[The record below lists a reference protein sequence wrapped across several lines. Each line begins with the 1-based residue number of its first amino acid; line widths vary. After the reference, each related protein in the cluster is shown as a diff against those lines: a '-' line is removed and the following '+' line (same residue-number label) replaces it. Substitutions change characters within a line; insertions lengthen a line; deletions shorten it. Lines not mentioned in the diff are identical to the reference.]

1 MVDQYQLCSVTLPSV
16 SFVQSMSDKFV
27 TDTKDHFVV
36 GQTVIA
42 KVMST
47 DEEKQR
53 VLLNLKVS
61 ECSSGDSAAE
71 SFALLNQYFKELKE
85 IRNLL
90 RRGKKIV
97 NVLLKGI
104 RLKRKKKTKQTSS
117 LEEQE
122 KKNI

>member
-1 MVDQYQLCSVTLPSV
+1 MLAAVLSNPCTFV
-16 SFVQSMSDKFV
+16 SFAQSMSDKFV

-42 KVMST
+42 KVMSI

-71 SFALLNQYFKELKE
+71 SFALLNQYFKEMKE
-85 IRNLL
+85 IRNLWR
-90 RRGKKIV
+90 RRGK
-97 NVLLKGI
+97 
-104 RLKRKKKTKQTSS
+104 RLHVFC
-117 LEEQE
+117 
-122 KKNI
+122 

>member
-1 MVDQYQLCSVTLPSV
+1 M
-16 SFVQSMSDKFV
+16 

>member
-1 MVDQYQLCSVTLPSV
+1 M
-16 SFVQSMSDKFV
+16 

-42 KVMST
+42 KVMSI

-71 SFALLNQYFKELKE
+71 SFALLSQCFKEMKE

-90 RRGKKIV
+90 RRRGKI
-97 NVLLKGI
+97 LHI
-104 RLKRKKKTKQTSS
+104 FC
-117 LEEQE
+117 
-122 KKNI
+122 

>member
-1 MVDQYQLCSVTLPSV
+1 
-16 SFVQSMSDKFV
+16 MSDKFV

-42 KVMST
+42 KVMSI

-71 SFALLNQYFKELKE
+71 SFGLLNQYFKELKE
-85 IRNLL
+85 IRDLL
-90 RRGKKIV
+90 KRGKDCKYSA
-97 NVLLKGI
+97 KGYQV
-104 RLKRKKKTKQTSS
+104 KKKGA
-117 LEEQE
+117 LEEKE
-122 KKNI
+122 KNNI

>member
-1 MVDQYQLCSVTLPSV
+1 M
-16 SFVQSMSDKFV
+16 

-42 KVMST
+42 KVMSI

-53 VLLNLKVS
+53 VLLSLKVS

-71 SFALLNQYFKELKE
+71 SFSLLNQYFKEVEE

-90 RRGKKIV
+90 RRRGKR
-97 NVLLKGI
+97 LHTFCQRGAYLK
-104 RLKRKKKTKQTSS
+104 KQSS
-117 LEEQE
+117 DEPFFFL
-122 KKNI
+122 

>member
-1 MVDQYQLCSVTLPSV
+1 
-16 SFVQSMSDKFV
+16 MSDKFV

-61 ECSSGDSAAE
+61 ECSSGNPAAE
-71 SFALLNQYFKELKE
+71 SFSLLNQYFKEVKE

-90 RRGKKIV
+90 KRRGKRLHVFCQKGSYPKYGFPEAQKGTTV
-97 NVLLKGI
+97 FLLNE
-104 RLKRKKKTKQTSS
+104 RELSS
-117 LEEQE
+117 SRDLAF
-122 KKNI
+122 KNS

>member
-1 MVDQYQLCSVTLPSV
+1 M
-16 SFVQSMSDKFV
+16 

-42 KVMST
+42 KVTSI

-85 IRNLL
+85 IRDLL
-90 RRGKKIV
+90 KRGK
-97 NVLLKGI
+97 
-104 RLKRKKKTKQTSS
+104 RL
-117 LEEQE
+117 
-122 KKNI
+122 

>member
-1 MVDQYQLCSVTLPSV
+1 
-16 SFVQSMSDKFV
+16 MSDKFV

-42 KVMST
+42 KVISI

-71 SFALLNQYFKELKE
+71 SFALLDRYFKELKG
-85 IRNLL
+85 IGDFL
-90 RRGKKIV
+90 RRGKRWKMFC
-97 NVLLKGI
+97 
-104 RLKRKKKTKQTSS
+104 
-117 LEEQE
+117 
-122 KKNI
+122 

>member
-1 MVDQYQLCSVTLPSV
+1 M
-16 SFVQSMSDKFV
+16 

-42 KVMST
+42 KVMSI

-97 NVLLKGI
+97 SVLLKAI
-104 RLKRKKKTKQTSS
+104 RLKRKKKF
-117 LEEQE
+117 L
-122 KKNI
+122 

>member
-1 MVDQYQLCSVTLPSV
+1 M
-16 SFVQSMSDKFV
+16 

-104 RLKRKKKTKQTSS
+104 RLKRKKNQNKQV
-117 LEEQE
+117 L
-122 KKNI
+122 

>member
-1 MVDQYQLCSVTLPSV
+1 MADVLSNPCPFI
-16 SFVQSMSDKFV
+16 SFAQSMSDKFV
-27 TDTKDHFVV
+27 TDTKDHFEV

-42 KVMST
+42 KVMSI

-71 SFALLNQYFKELKE
+71 SFALLNQYFKEMKE

-90 RRGKKIV
+90 RRRGK
-97 NVLLKGI
+97 
-104 RLKRKKKTKQTSS
+104 RLHMFW
-117 LEEQE
+117 
-122 KKNI
+122 

>member
-1 MVDQYQLCSVTLPSV
+1 MVDKYQLCSVTLSSV
-16 SFVQSMSDKFV
+16 SFAQSMSDKFV

-42 KVMST
+42 KVMSI

-85 IRNLL
+85 IKNLL
-90 RRGKKIV
+90 RRGK
-97 NVLLKGI
+97 
-104 RLKRKKKTKQTSS
+104 RL
-117 LEEQE
+117 
-122 KKNI
+122 